1 MDSGNYQSNVET
13 EDVATGCSNHVA
25 RRKWR
30 VYANLQRRRRVLN
43 WNEEEMK
50 EYREKRREE
59 AAAYRKA
66 LSAEDLQRR
75 QYSINEYK
83 RSARLGESRNQ
94 TFWRLFMRRSRVKE
108 LPGPDDIKFQVKYQY
123 ERSIGKYGRTPP
135 SFSKAILEKCVESD
149 GKSTNEM

>member
-30 VYANLQRRRRVLN
+30 VYTNIQRRRRVLN

-75 QYSINEYK
+75 CSIA
-83 RSARLGESRNQ
+83 S
-94 TFWRLFMRRSRVKE
+94 M
-108 LPGPDDIKFQVKYQY
+108 D
-123 ERSIGKYGRTPP
+123 
-135 SFSKAILEKCVESD
+135 
-149 GKSTNEM
+149 TNGVHD